1 MPRTAG
7 EGWPLRREVPAR
19 RGLAWPASVHCRAA
33 RAPCRAP
40 TGAVS
45 AALRT
50 RRARWPTGS
59 GHVLARRRRP
69 VHRRKIRRQPPSSRT
84 GARVRVRRPAAHWR
98 PLPVGKGKTP
108 GRRGTMAVREPPV
121 PVPPLPWSG
130 PRGPPRVWVKAL
142 GQRATVPSSRVLPAM
157 PKRLAVPAWGGLPES
172 GLAPALAPG
181 RASQF
186 RRPPAAR
193 RNHAPAR
200 LRRHRPRGRISVPAG
215 QLVGWM

>member
-33 RAPCRAP
+33 RAPCRVP

-108 GRRGTMAVREPPV
+108 GRRGTMVVREPPV

-172 GLAPALAPG
+172 GLAPAPG